1 MKKRIAVY
9 GSLLS
14 GFGNHM
20 ILDNP
25 ETTLLGEDEINI
37 PYGMVSYGG
46 FPALVPSEEDHNIKI
61 EVYECDDH
69 TYNRV
74 ERLEGYP
81 SFYQKFDVDTKFGS
95 AEIYVINKERNFESQ
110 PESIKVTDGDWREYK
125 TSVYKY

>member
-14 GFGNHM
+14 GFGNQM
-20 ILDNP
+20 ILDNS
-25 ETTLLGEDEINI
+25 ETTLLGEDEVRI

-46 FPALVPSEEDHNIKI
+46 FPALVPSEENHNIKI
-61 EVYECDDH
+61 EVYECDDR

-81 SFYQKFDVDTKFGS
+81 TFYQKFDVATKFGD
-95 AEIYVINKERNFESQ
+95 AEIYV
-110 PESIKVTDGDWREYK
+110 SIKREILNHNQNPLK
-125 TSVYKY
+125 